1 MDSQPQPQDPNRLI
15 SDWDENDV
23 HFFLTNLGLPQYE
36 AKVKGQLVSLLFSI
50 RRLSSNVNYRA

>member
-1 MDSQPQPQDPNRLI
+1 MDPQPQPQDPNRLI

-36 AKVKGQLVSLLFSI
+36 AKVKGQLLSLLFSI
-50 RRLSSNVNYRA
+50 RRQLSNLNYRA